1 MTQDNDK
8 QPIGTVISDEE
19 TPSFERVRV
28 KLRAGR
34 DLKPGALIRLEKSE
48 RRDGGLLIGRV
59 SSAREWNPNE
69 TAANATVRDTLRI
82 PQNYP
87 GEEDSTVMYRV
98 AEAEL
103 IEEIVEV
110 RTQGKDEIKTRAP
123 ETLPKS
129 GEPAYFANEGEI
141 ALSLGLSEDG
151 REKSI
156 FLGYTVGGVETPI
169 HLKRE
174 AIQRHFFI
182 GGTTGS
188 GKSYAMGVLAEEL
201 AAQGLPLVFIDTQDE
216 YFALAKALGGRVVV
230 PGEDFTIPPSALT
243 ESELMDILPGAMRQ
257 SALQCDIVGKAY
269 GNLAGKHFS
278 LRQLIAEA
286 KRVTPDMCAKKG
298 DAPNTQETVERR
310 LWTLNSHKIFG
321 DGEQDWRRIIMPCV
335 AIRCKHLPSSQLQIV
350 ATAVLRDLQTRRL
363 NDDIPPYVAVV
374 DEAHLFVPEDESSP
388 CKQIIREGVRIGRHH
403 GICLVLMTQSP
414 VDIDKRAIRQCNTRM
429 VFALEPDQLRAID
442 GVKADASDAMLSA
455 LPKMP
460 RGTCVLS
467 GTYESVKHAVTVR
480 VRPRDK
486 TKDAEGGKAPDIF
499 EIVKDEKWKK
509 PARKPRA
516 PQKPLEGFSD
526 G

>member
-1 MTQDNDK
+1 MTQDSDNK

-28 KLRAGR
+28 KLKAGR
-34 DLKPGALIRLEKSE
+34 NLKPGALIRLGKSE
-48 RRDGGLLIGRV
+48 RHDGGLLIGRV
-59 SSAREWNPNE
+59 SAAREWNPNE
-69 TAANATVRDTLRI
+69 TAANATVRDTLQI

-103 IEEIVEV
+103 IEEIINVENK
-110 RTQGKDEIKTRAP
+110 RETRAP

-129 GEPAYFANEGEI
+129 GEPAYFADEGEI

-156 FLGYTVGGVETPI
+156 FLGHTVGGVETPI

-201 AAQGLPLVFIDTQDE
+201 ADQGLPLVFIDTQDE
-216 YFALAKALGGRVVV
+216 YFEVAKALGGQAVV

-243 ESELMDILPGAMRQ
+243 ESELLDILPRSMRQ
-257 SALQCDIVGKAY
+257 SHLQCDIVGKAY
-269 GNLAGKHFS
+269 GNLTGRHFS

-286 KRVTPDMCAKKG
+286 KQVTPDLCAKKG
-298 DAPNTQETVERR
+298 DVPNTQDTVERR

-335 AIRCKHLPSSQLQIV
+335 AIRCKRLPASQLQIV

-363 NDDIPPYVAVV
+363 NEDIPPYVAVV
-374 DEAHLFVPEDESSP
+374 DEAHLFVPEGESSP

-403 GICLVLMTQSP
+403 GICMVLMTQSP

-429 VFALEPDQLRAID
+429 VFALEPDQLRAIE
-442 GVKADASDAMLSA
+442 GVKADASDAMLRA

-467 GTYESVKHAVTVR
+467 GTYESVKHSVTVR
-480 VRPRDK
+480 VRRRNE
-486 TKDAEGGKAPDIF
+486 TKGAEGGKAPDIF
-499 EIVKDEKWKK
+499 EIVKDET
-509 PARKPRA
+509 RT
-516 PQKPLEGFSD
+516 PQKPPEGFSD